1 MQVLKIIR
9 KNGPQNFLS
18 DLYYHLMNMG
28 WGPFLSL
35 FLVLF
40 IVLNIIFAG
49 LYCAFPGSTNGSGGF
64 IENIFFSVHTL
75 STVGYGNISP
85 VGLAGNIISSI
96 EIFTG
101 MLSLAVMTG
110 LIFAK
115 FSIPKAQILFSDK
128 LLLTNYNGV
137 PHLMIRIANVRSNRI
152 MNATAGMT
160 LLRKETSPE
169 GIQLRK
175 MYNLKLV
182 RSETPIFSL
191 SLTIMHPIDS
201 SSPLY
206 GISEEE
212 ILNHKFGLTATLT
225 GLDETIGQTISTS
238 NFYGVKDLIINKQF
252 VDILE
257 IEANGDTIINFDKF
271 NDFRDI
277 EPAKDDN

>member
-1 MQVLKIIR
+1 
-9 KNGPQNFLS
+9 
-18 DLYYHLMNMG
+18 MNMG

-35 FLVLF
+35 FLLLF
-40 IVLNIIFAG
+40 IVLNIIFAS
-49 LYCAFPGSTNGSGGF
+49 LFCLFPGSTSGTGSF

-75 STVGYGNISP
+75 STVGYGNIYP
-85 VGLAGNIISSI
+85 IGMAGNIISSI
-96 EIFTG
+96 GIFTG
-101 MLSLAVMTG
+101 MLSLAIMTG

-137 PHLMIRIANVRSNRI
+137 PHLMVRIANVRSNKI

-169 GIQLRK
+169 GIKLRK

-201 SSPLY
+201 ASPLY

-212 ILNHKFGLTATLT
+212 IRDHKFGLTASLT
-225 GLDETIGQTISTS
+225 GLDETIGQTVSTS
-238 NFYGVKDLIINKQF
+238 NFYGVEDLVINKQF
-252 VDILE
+252 ADILE
-257 IEANGDTIINFDKF
+257 TQPNGDTIINFNKF
-271 NDFRDI
+271 NDF
-277 EPAKDDN
+277 K